1 MNNKSIVL
9 SVAVLGL
16 ILLAVAAWF
25 FVRPM
30 LMSVAVPTE
39 QTLAVLRP
47 HSPIIGPEDAPVT
60 IVEFLDP
67 ACETCREIHPVVK
80 DIIAEHGDSVRLAI
94 RYVALRGKGSVE
106 AIRVLE
112 VARKQGVYQ
121 PVLEALLRDQKRWAK
136 DGAPEPELIIQI
148 AAEAGLDPEAAR
160 IQMLEPVIAAT
171 INQDRADA
179 EVLGVTQTPTFFVN
193 GRSLNS
199 IGEAELRALV
209 NEEVAVS
216 RR

>member
-9 SVAVLGL
+9 SVAVFGL
-16 ILLAVAAWF
+16 ILLSVAAWF

-30 LMSVAVPTE
+30 FMRAAIPTE

-60 IVEFLDP
+60 IVEFFDP
-67 ACETCREIHPVVK
+67 TCEACRKIYPVVR
-80 DIIAEHGDSVRLAI
+80 DIMAEYGDTVRLAI
-94 RYVALRGKGSVE
+94 RYVAFEGKGSVE

-112 VARKQGVYQ
+112 VARKQGVFQ

-136 DGAPEPELIIQI
+136 DGAPEQELIIQI
-148 AAEAGLDPEAAR
+148 STEAGLDPEAAR
-160 IQMLEPVIAAT
+160 TQMLEPIIAAT

-193 GRSLNS
+193 GRSVNS
-199 IGEAELRALV
+199 FGEAELRALV
-209 NEEVAVS
+209 NEEVAAS
-216 RR
+216 RK

>member
-9 SVAVLGL
+9 SVAVFGL
-16 ILLAVAAWF
+16 ILLSVAAWF

-30 LMSVAVPTE
+30 FMRAAIPTE

-60 IVEFLDP
+60 IVEFFDP
-67 ACETCREIHPVVK
+67 TCEACRKIYPVVR
-80 DIIAEHGDSVRLAI
+80 DIMAEYGDTVRLAI
-94 RYVALRGKGSVE
+94 RYVAFEGKGSVE
-106 AIRVLE
+106 AIRGLE
-112 VARKQGVYQ
+112 VARKQGVFQ

-136 DGAPEPELIIQI
+136 DGAPEQELIIQI
-148 AAEAGLDPEAAR
+148 STEAGLDPEAAR
-160 IQMLEPVIAAT
+160 TQMLEPIIAAT

-193 GRSLNS
+193 GRSVNS
-199 IGEAELRALV
+199 FGEAELRALV
-209 NEEVAVS
+209 NEEVAAS
-216 RR
+216 RK